1 MGGCF
6 SSPPAMEA
14 NRVGATRLSVVSK
27 WKPSEW
33 GRSYLTVKDADGNV
47 LFEVKGSGICNLG
60 YVMSDEDGD
69 KVLDAVISF
78 AGGQV
83 VHIDGGK
90 HTGYTGT
97 TNTNFML
104 GMSVLQMSL
113 KSGETFTGVVYKRIG
128 KCRMDLYPGIMS
140 TAPLDGKGL
149 VAQLFTVGTFSQQG
163 TMVVTKDCM
172 YEIPCA
178 MLVVMMAS
186 NLL

>member
-1 MGGCF
+1 MGGGF

-140 TAPLDGKGL
+140 TAPS
-149 VAQLFTVGTFSQQG
+149 AARAWWPSRAPWARSPSRAPWSSRRTACTRSRAR
-163 TMVVTKDCM
+163 CWWW
-172 YEIPCA
+172 
-178 MLVVMMAS
+178 
-186 NLL
+186 